1 MRPRIATPV
10 AASLAAVLVL
20 VLVAGCGGGDDGAP
34 TAASTVR
41 AASPVEC
48 REFVDIGTP
57 TVQVRNNTPSPLTI
71 ENNGVTC
78 AEFSGKGTPKL
89 LNGTVQ
95 PGAEVSATLNVRRVE
110 VRWNIQ
116 AFSDDVMVPPFMVKL
131 VKSEMTIASSV
142 SGAGFGTR
150 ATVGE
155 TVSGQP
161 VVAVA
166 NGLSLVISIEK

>member
-1 MRPRIATPV
+1 MAVRRPIAT
-10 AASLAAVLVL
+10 ALALAAGIALA
-20 VLVAGCGGGDDGAP
+20 AGCGSSDPAL
-34 TAASTVR
+34 STSR

-78 AEFSGKGTPKL
+78 ADFSGNGTPKL

-95 PGAEVSATLNVRRVE
+95 PGAEVSAALNVRRVE

-116 AFSDDVMVPPFMVKL
+116 AFSDDVLVPPFMVKL
-131 VKSEMTIASSV
+131 VGSEMTVASSP

-166 NGLSLVISIEK
+166 NGLALVISIEK

>member
-1 MRPRIATPV
+1 MAVRRPIAT
-10 AASLAAVLVL
+10 ALALAAGIALA
-20 VLVAGCGGGDDGAP
+20 AGCGSSDPAP
-34 TAASTVR
+34 STSR

-48 REFVDIGTP
+48 RKFVDIGTP

-78 AEFSGKGTPKL
+78 AEFSGNGTPKL

-116 AFSDDVMVPPFMVKL
+116 AFSDDVLVPPFMVKL

-166 NGLSLVISIEK
+166 NGLALVISIEK